1 MSRFCDNL
9 YRLLINV
16 VEEKKI
22 KEKAKKVIQK
32 IQSTKTSLIPRSISL
47 FQYFI
52 SILISDKII
61 DVSTNKYYFHITKEV
76 IDLYPDTAGIK
87 DIDDIFEYEE
97 NSF

>member
-22 KEKAKKVIQK
+22 QEKAKNVIQK

-61 DVSTNKYYFHITKEV
+61 DVSTNTYYFHITKEV
-76 IDLYPDTAGIK
+76 IDLYPETVGIK
-87 DIDDIFEYEE
+87 DIDDIFEYE
-97 NSF
+97 